1 MPLLK
6 EERDTLILCYDMKI
20 ISHDEFL
27 LQFDADRPE
36 APNLPYDS
44 YPEFNLD
51 EMNGDKWL
59 AECQFKKSWYSF
71 ATRQLF
77 CRFIDDTVRPIS
89 RPERHKRTLHNGHKR
104 AHPLKFQSLV
114 LPSGLV
120 ANMPELSAMTE
131 MSPEIVAWHEIVGE
145 NTGNKCFFLSP

>member
-6 EERDTLILCYDMKI
+6 EERDMLILCYDMKI

-114 LPSGLV
+114 LPCCKHAGVVRHDWNV
-120 ANMPELSAMTE
+120 ARNCRMT
-131 MSPEIVAWHEIVGE
+131 W
-145 NTGNKCFFLSP
+145 NCRWKYRK